1 MSRFLV
7 TGGAGFIGGHIPE
20 LLVKEGH
27 EAVVFDDFSTGRM
40 ENLAAVEDCVDVIRG
55 DIRDIDALRAA
66 MEGTDYVIHHAAE
79 ISVIKSLEDPSF
91 VNEVNITGTLNVL
104 VAAKE
109 KSVKRVVLAS
119 SSAVY
124 GDTGKK
130 AQDETMLPQP
140 LSPYGVSKLA
150 GEHYCRVFHYL
161 YGLETVCL
169 RYFNVFGPRQNPGS
183 QYAAVIPKFIDRIIK
198 GQELRIYGDGEQ
210 TRDFIYVENVARA
223 NLLACRIPNV
233 AGKIFNIAGGRSV
246 SVNELT
252 ECLKALVDCY
262 YSGKLGIQS
271 EAIQVVYDPPIV
283 GEIKYSI
290 SNIKL
295 ARDVLGFEPIVG
307 FEEGLKRTF
316 DYFAAKARSV

>member
-1 MSRFLV
+1 LSRFLV
-7 TGGAGFIGGHIPE
+7 TGGAGFIGGHITE

-40 ENLAAVEDCVDVIRG
+40 ENLAAVEDRVKIIHG
-55 DIRDIDALRAA
+55 DIRDIEALRAA
-66 MEGTDYVIHHAAE
+66 TDGVDYVIHHAAE
-79 ISVIKSLEDPSF
+79 ISVIKSLEDPAF
-91 VNEVNITGTLNVL
+91 VNEVNVTGTLNVL
-104 VAAKE
+104 MAAKE
-109 KSVKRVVLAS
+109 KGVKRVVLAS

-124 GDTGKK
+124 GDTGKT

-150 GEHYCRVFHYL
+150 GEHYCRVFYYL

-169 RYFNVFGPRQNPGS
+169 RYFNVFGPRQNPSS

-198 GQELRIYGDGEQ
+198 VQELHIYGDGEQ
-210 TRDFIYVENVARA
+210 TRDFVYVENVARA
-223 NLLACRIPNV
+223 NLLACTVPNA
-233 AGKIFNIAGGRSV
+233 AGKVFNIAGGRSV
-246 SVNELT
+246 SINELT
-252 ECLKALVDCY
+252 DHLKVIAACY
-262 YSGKLGIQS
+262 SSGEFDIKS
-271 EAIQVVYDPPIV
+271 EAIRIVYDPPVV

-290 SNIKL
+290 SDIKR
-295 ARDVLGFEPIVG
+295 ARDVLGFEPVVG